1 MSKDVFTG
9 PVGIA
14 IGYDDPALLAK
25 KILAFVKNNEKLEI
39 KGGIIEGRVCET
51 DAIKSLSELPSREVL
66 LSMFIGAVQ
75 SPMSKLAA
83 ALNATLARFSYAM
96 TALKDNKS
104 N

>member
-1 MSKDVFTG
+1 MFAG

-25 KILAFVKNNEKLEI
+25 KILAFVKGNEKLEI
-39 KGGIIEGRVCET
+39 KGGIVEGRVCGP

-75 SPMSKLAA
+75 SPISKLAS
-83 ALNATLARFSYAM
+83 ALNATLAQFSYAM